1 MGQSGKKR
9 KQQRRAQERE
19 RAKPEPPNQEVLDS
33 IGSPNAWTPE
43 AEDAWLK
50 ELRKIPAGEIYR
62 RFPPMR
68 KPPNVRKRGS
78 GSGWGD
84 NAWAVERYL

>member
-9 KQQRRAQERE
+9 KQRRRAQERE
-19 RAKPEPPNQEVLDS
+19 RAKPEPPDQEVLDS

-43 AEDAWLK
+43 AEDAWLQ

-62 RFPPMR
+62 RFPPLK
-68 KPPNVRKRGS
+68 KPPSARKRGK
-78 GSGWGD
+78 GTGWGD
-84 NAWAVERYL
+84 SSA

>member
-1 MGQSGKKR
+1 MGRSEKKR
-9 KQQRRAQERE
+9 RQRRRVQNRE
-19 RAKPEPPNQEVLDS
+19 LVKLEPPNQEILDS

-50 ELRKIPAGEIYR
+50 ELRGIPAREIYQ
-62 RFPPMR
+62 RFPPMK
-68 KPPNVRKRGS
+68 KPPNVRKRGK

-84 NAWAVERYL
+84 SNI